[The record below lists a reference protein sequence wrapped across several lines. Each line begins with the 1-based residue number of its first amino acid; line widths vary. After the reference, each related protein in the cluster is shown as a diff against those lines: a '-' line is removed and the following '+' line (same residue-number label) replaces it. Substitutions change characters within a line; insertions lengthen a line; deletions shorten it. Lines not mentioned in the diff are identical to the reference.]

1 MASKG
6 TVREPQQNR
15 SRETFRRLLSA
26 TIRVLDERGL
36 DGASIPQIAVAA
48 EVAPAGIY
56 RRFADK
62 EALFKA
68 AFLQV
73 LRQSNEANPKHL
85 RTTVLRETL
94 AATAER
100 LIAVFF
106 DQYRSHPHLLRA
118 LSRFI
123 DASPDQ
129 AFVQQARSMNAENIQ
144 NVVNVV
150 LVHKSHITHSAPEH
164 AVRFA
169 VLNALSSVEAIALEP
184 GSVWH
189 AVFPATAEDE
199 LQRELVRSF
208 VSYLQM

>member
-1 MASKG
+1 MSAKEA
-6 TVREPQQNR
+6 VREPQQKR

-48 EVAPAGIY
+48 GVAPAGIY

-62 EALFKA
+62 DALFRA
-68 AFLQV
+68 AFLEV
-73 LRQSNEANPKHL
+73 LRQSNEANPTHL

-100 LIAVFF
+100 LVAVLF

-123 DASPDQ
+123 DASQDQ
-129 AFVQQARSMNAENIQ
+129 AFVQQARSLNAENVQ

-150 LVHKSHITHSAPEH
+150 LVHKAHITHSSPEQ

-169 VLNALSSVEAIALEP
+169 VLNAFSSIEAIALEP

-189 AVFPATAEDE
+189 AVFPATTEEE
-199 LQRELVRSF
+199 LQRELARSF
-208 VSYLQM
+208 VAYLQM